1 MKKELTAAELLEI
14 EAKKSGKRINYYI
27 SGFLV
32 GTALIALI
40 GVPWFMYNHWEN
52 VKTYWAFYLTY
63 FAIAFWFAAGS
74 ITLGYHR
81 LFSHLSFKASAP
93 VKFFTLIFGASAFEG
108 SAIEWTTDH
117 REHHKHVDHDEDPYN
132 INKGFFWAHIG
143 WLFVKFRIDPPFD
156 NAKDLLAD
164 KMVMWQHRNFVK
176 IAIIVSFLLPTAIG
190 WWVGGPTTALG
201 AFLICGVLRV
211 VAVQHA
217 TFAINSLCHCVGDRP
232 YDDKVSARDSWIVA
246 LVTFGEGYHNFHHT
260 FQHDYRNGVKP
271 WQFDPTKWTVWLLS
285 KFGLVSDIRRVPDE
299 KIQEAQQKVLQKSLE
314 QKKA

>member
-1 MKKELTAAELLEI
+1 MTEAELLEI

-27 SGFLV
+27 SAFLV
-32 GTALIALI
+32 GTAVVAMI
-40 GVPWFMYNHWEN
+40 GVPWYLVAYWEDFKAHWGFHL
-52 VKTYWAFYLTY
+52 AY
-63 FAIAFWFAAGS
+63 FSIMFWFAAGS

-81 LFSHLSFKASAP
+81 LFSHLSFKASWP
-93 VKFFTLIFGASAFEG
+93 VKLFTLIFGASAFEG

-156 NAKDLLAD
+156 NAKDLLQD

-176 IAIIVSFLLPTAIG
+176 IAIITSFVMPPLIG
-190 WWVGGPTTALG
+190 WWWGGPATALG
-201 AFLICGVLRV
+201 AFLIGGFLRV

-217 TFAINSLCHCVGDRP
+217 TFAINSLCHYIGDRP
-232 YDDKVSARDSWIVA
+232 YDDKVSARDSWFVA

-271 WQFDPTKWTVWLLS
+271 WQFDPTKWTVWLLN
-285 KFGLVSDIRRVPDE
+285 KFGLVTDIRRVPDQ
-299 KIQEAQQKVLQKSLE
+299 KIKEAQEAVRQRQVATKQS
-314 QKKA
+314 